1 MGARYP
7 NPGSIKL
14 HYSYRVDELAR
25 ICGVHRNTVR
35 SWIKQ
40 GLPTIDSGRPA
51 LVRGHDA
58 REFLARRR
66 REAKSTCPP
75 GHLYCFK
82 CRSPQLPAGRMADYT
97 PAAHGAGNLSAI
109 CSTCERWMNRRVSPS
124 AIDLWRT
131 LLDITVRR
139 AG

>member
-7 NPGSIKL
+7 NPGRIKL
-14 HYSYRVDELAR
+14 HYSYQVDELAR
-25 ICGVHRNTVR
+25 ISGAHRNTVR

-40 GLPTIDSGRPA
+40 GLPTIDSGRPV
-51 LVRGHDA
+51 LIRGHDA

-66 REAKSTCPP
+66 REAKSACPP

-82 CRSPQLPAGRMADYT
+82 CRSPRLPAGRMADYT
-97 PAAHGAGNLSAI
+97 PSTRGAGNLSAI
-109 CSTCERWMNRRVSPS
+109 CSVCERWMNRRVSPS
-124 AIDLWRT
+124 ALDHWRT
-131 LLDITVRR
+131 LLDITIRQ